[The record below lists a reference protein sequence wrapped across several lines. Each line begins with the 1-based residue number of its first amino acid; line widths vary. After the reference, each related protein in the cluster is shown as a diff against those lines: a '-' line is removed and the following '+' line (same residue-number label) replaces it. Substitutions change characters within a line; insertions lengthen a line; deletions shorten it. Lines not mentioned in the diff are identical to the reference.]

1 MVGHY
6 KSLWIHPTQIDCFC
20 FTQIW
25 CFSQWIRLIETYY
38 KGSFSKS
45 FSLILFLVVMS
56 IILEYSVQ
64 ARIPRFTANN
74 ATLSLLPAFLDNL
87 SSTVS
92 QGQTLLS
99 RCIATL
105 TWARLEFRADK
116 GGSIV
121 IFRGRSIN
129 ATSFYV

>member
-1 MVGHY
+1 M
-6 KSLWIHPTQIDCFC
+6 
-20 FTQIW
+20 
-25 CFSQWIRLIETYY
+25 
-38 KGSFSKS
+38 
-45 FSLILFLVVMS
+45 
-56 IILEYSVQ
+56 Q

-74 ATLSLLPAFLDNL
+74 TTLSLLPAFLDNL

-99 RCIATL
+99 RCTAAL
-105 TWARLEFRADK
+105 TWARFEFRADK

-129 ATSFYV
+129 ATSFYI